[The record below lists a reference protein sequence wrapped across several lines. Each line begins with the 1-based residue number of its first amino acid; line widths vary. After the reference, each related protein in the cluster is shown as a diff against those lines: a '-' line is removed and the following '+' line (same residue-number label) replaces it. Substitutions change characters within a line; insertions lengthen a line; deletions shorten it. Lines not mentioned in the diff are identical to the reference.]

1 MADKRKSIDEIR
13 PARGVKLKRK
23 IKKTKE
29 ELDKRV
35 VENVQGEQGEVT
47 DEAARMLG
55 DLNNAR
61 QEYMTA
67 MKDFNSLLNSKVLPE
82 NRSTDDKNKENDI
95 IKRLVLTAQKVEE
108 LTGNSGDAILG
119 MCVFAVRQSLSL
131 RDAGNRLAY
140 ELSLLK
146 KEVELI
152 KNDVYEVEA

>member
-1 MADKRKSIDEIR
+1 M
-13 PARGVKLKRK
+13 
-23 IKKTKE
+23 
-29 ELDKRV
+29 
-35 VENVQGEQGEVT
+35 T